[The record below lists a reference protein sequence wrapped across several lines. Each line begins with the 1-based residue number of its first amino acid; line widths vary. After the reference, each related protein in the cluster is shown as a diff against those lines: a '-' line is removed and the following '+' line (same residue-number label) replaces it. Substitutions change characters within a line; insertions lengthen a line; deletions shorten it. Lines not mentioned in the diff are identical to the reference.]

1 MCSKSVYINYLIQS
15 KANPMD
21 AMLSHV
27 SHACLPLLSAIAV
40 ADFQNQPLTI
50 SQIMAMTHLA
60 SPGTIHRRVESLRQK
75 GLIDLVYKNG
85 NRRTK
90 YIIPTQSANDYFE
103 KMGDLLISVSSKTSL
118 CHAPHEQL
126 PHVHVDALACAA

>member
-1 MCSKSVYINYLIQS
+1 MRSKDVYINYLIQS

-21 AMLSHV
+21 AMLSHA
-27 SHACLPLLSAIAV
+27 SPACIPLLGAIAV
-40 ADFQNQPLTI
+40 ADFQGQPLTI

-75 GLIDLVYKNG
+75 GLIDLIYKDG

-90 YIIPTQSANDYFE
+90 YIVPTDVANAYFE
-103 KMGDLLISVSSKTSL
+103 KMGDLLINTLATEPSGR
-118 CHAPHEQL
+118 APLQGIK
-126 PHVHVDALACAA
+126 PALACAA